1 MSSGTE
7 HDAAFIAHEASR
19 PDGEGAGWGERDE
32 RRHFGR
38 ALASL
43 PRALWAWLRS
53 AFTPWDGRAAAAA
66 QAGPPPDS
74 ASVMPQAAGWDYDPN
89 DPLVV
94 ELLRVRGAVALDAFA
109 APSPL
114 AARMKAS
121 GAVLAVPLL
130 NSGELVG
137 ILTAGARRSDQRYSS
152 GDRSLLD
159 QLAGQVAPAL
169 HVAQLVRRQKEE
181 AAEHGRLEQE
191 MRLARDIQFAL
202 LPAALPQLPGWSMAS
217 RYTPARTVGGDFYD
231 FIPRADGRIGILVAD
246 VSGKGMAAALLMA
259 TTRSILRSVIDA
271 EGRPGA
277 VLHRANALLTREI
290 PKGFFV
296 TCLYGLL
303 DPATGRLVFANA
315 GHNLPVVQRGAATS
329 LLRARGM
336 PLGLMA
342 DMVYEEQ
349 ATTLEPGDLLLLYS
363 DGLVEAH
370 DAGRAMYGRAR
381 LGAALL
387 GMQGEPSGCVLDAVL
402 EDWQAFV
409 GAQADQEDD
418 LTLIALR
425 RSAA

>member
-1 MSSGTE
+1 MQSGTE
-7 HDAAFIAHEASR
+7 HDVAVGGGEARR
-19 PDGEGAGWGERDE
+19 PRGER
-32 RRHFGR
+32 RAGR
-38 ALASL
+38 PLASL
-43 PRALWAWLRS
+43 PGALWAWLRS
-53 AFTPWDGRAAAAA
+53 ALTPWEGAPAEQQGLPPGAADVA
-66 QAGPPPDS
+66 
-74 ASVMPQAAGWDYDPN
+74 PQAEGWPYDPA
-89 DPLVV
+89 DPLVA
-94 ELLRVRGAVALDAFA
+94 ELLRARGTVLLDAFA

-114 AARMKAS
+114 AERMRAS

-137 ILTAGARRSDQRYSS
+137 ILTAGAKRSDQRYSS
-152 GDRSLLD
+152 GDRVLLD

-169 HVAQLVRRQKEE
+169 HVAQLVLRQKEE

-191 MRLARDIQFAL
+191 MRLARDIQLAL
-202 LPAALPQLPGWSMAS
+202 LPAALPQLPGWSTAS

-231 FIPRADGRIGILVAD
+231 FIPRADGRLGVLIAD

-271 EGRPGA
+271 EEKPGA
-277 VLHRANALLTREI
+277 ALRRANTLLKREI

-303 DPATGRLVFANA
+303 DPATGVFVFANA
-315 GHNLPVVQRGAATS
+315 GHNLPVAQRGTAAS

-336 PLGLMA
+336 PLGLMD
-342 DMVYEEQ
+342 DMAYEEQ
-349 ATTLEPGDLLLLYS
+349 ATTLEAGDLLLLYS

-381 LGAALL
+381 LSATLL
-387 GMQGEPSGCVLDAVL
+387 AMQDEPSGCVLDAVL
-402 EDWQAFV
+402 EDWQGFV
-409 GAQADQEDD
+409 GGQDEQEDD

-425 RSAA
+425 RTA